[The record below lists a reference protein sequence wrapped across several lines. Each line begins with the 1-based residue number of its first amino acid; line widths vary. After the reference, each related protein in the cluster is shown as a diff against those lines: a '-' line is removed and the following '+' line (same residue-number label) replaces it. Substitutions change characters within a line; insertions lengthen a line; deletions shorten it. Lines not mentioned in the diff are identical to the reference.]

1 MEGRGNEGRVFA
13 QKVEHTQLK
22 FLVAPLIK
30 VALPVGLSDLG
41 IIRIFNLIL

>member
-30 VALPVGLSDLG
+30 VALPVSDLG